1 MMETITINFND
12 GTTKEYP
19 KNISCLD
26 VVNDK
31 WSNNNYPVIAVKINN
46 MLTRLDEPIRKS
58 SHLAF
63 LDRTTKDGH
72 EVFIRG
78 LKYIFIKAVKD
89 IMGYN
94 TNVIIEHSIDK
105 GIYCEIKSNLTEEI
119 VNKIEE
125 RMLEIVAE
133 DLPFRKVMVS
143 RIEAIEYFKKANR
156 NDKSDALKY
165 VTENNIIFYQ
175 LGNLYDYFYGE
186 MPLSTKYI
194 DKFKL
199 TYVSNEGVV
208 LRFPTIYCPDSIPE
222 YVERKNLFEV
232 FREYSA
238 WSRIIGVDHA
248 ADLNK
253 KITENNINE
262 IIKISELAQNNKLNA
277 IANEIYI
284 KRDKIKIV
292 LIAGPSGSGKT
303 ITSHKLSYYLKS
315 KGLNP
320 TPIGLDNYFLDRVNT
335 PRDEEGNYDYETIDA
350 IDIELFNDHLIKLL
364 NKEEVVLP
372 KYNFITGEK
381 EYKNNKLKLKEN
393 DILIIE
399 GLHGLN
405 EKLTNSIPRENKY
418 KLYVSPLT
426 VLNID
431 DHNRISTSFVRKL
444 RRLVRDYKYRGYGA
458 IETMKMW
465 EKVREGE
472 ENYVFPFQ
480 DEADSIF
487 NTALSYELSILKIYA
502 EPLLFSVTED
512 SEYFDEARRMIKL
525 LKNFLPI
532 SAEDIP
538 DDSLIREFIGG
549 SKILNK

>member
-320 TPIGLDNYFLDRVNT
+320 TPIGLDNYFLERVNT

-350 IDIELFNDHLIKLL
+350 IDIELFNEHLTKLL
-364 NKEEVVLP
+364 NNEEVILP
-372 KYNFITGEK
+372 KYNFLTGEK

-405 EKLTNSIPRENKY
+405 EKLTSSIPRENKY

-480 DEADSIF
+480 M
-487 NTALSYELSILKIYA
+487 K
-502 EPLLFSVTED
+502 
-512 SEYFDEARRMIKL
+512 
-525 LKNFLPI
+525 PI
-532 SAEDIP
+532 QY
-538 DDSLIREFIGG
+538 LIQ
-549 SKILNK
+549 L

>member
-1 MMETITINFND
+1 MTETIIIKFND

-19 KNISCLD
+19 KNISCL
-26 VVNDK
+26 NIIEDK
-31 WSNNNYPVIAVKINN
+31 IGKNNYSVVAVKINN
-46 MLTRLDEPIRKS
+46 MLTRIDEPIKKS
-58 SHLAF
+58 CDLTF

-72 EVFIRG
+72 EVYIRG

-89 IMGYN
+89 VLGYN
-94 TNVIIEHSIDK
+94 TNVVIEHSIDK
-105 GIYCEIKSNLTEEI
+105 GIYCEIEAALSEEI
-119 VNKIEE
+119 VSKIEK
-125 RMLEIVAE
+125 RMVDIVEE
-133 DLPFRKVMVS
+133 DLPFKRVMVN
-143 RIEAIEYFKKANR
+143 RHEAIEYFKKINR
-156 NDKSDALKY
+156 IDKSDALKY
-165 VTENNIIFYQ
+165 VIETNIILYQ

-186 MPLSTKYI
+186 MPLSTKYV

-199 TYVSNEGVV
+199 SYVSTEGVI
-208 LRFPTIYCPDSIPE
+208 LRFPTIYSPNSIPE
-222 YVERKNLFEV
+222 YTERKKIFDV
-232 FREYSA
+232 FREYSG
-238 WSRIIGVDHA
+238 WSKIIGVNHA
-248 ADLNK
+248 PDLNK
-253 KITENNINE
+253 KITEGNATE
-262 IIKISELAQNNKLNA
+262 IIKISELAQNNKLNT
-277 IANEIYI
+277 IANEIYE

-292 LIAGPSGSGKT
+292 LIAGPSSSGKT

-320 TPIGLDNYFLDRVNT
+320 TPIGLDNYFVERVDN

-350 IDIELFNDHLIKLL
+350 IDIKLFNDQLTKLL
-364 NKEEVVLP
+364 NNEEVVLP
-372 KYNFITGEK
+372 EYNFLTGEK
-381 EYKNNKLKLKEN
+381 EYKDNKLKLKEN

-405 EKLTNSIPRENKY
+405 EKLTSSISRDNKY

-431 DHNRISTSFVRKL
+431 NHNRISTSFVRKI

-458 IETMKMW
+458 IETMEMW

-472 ENYVFPFQ
+472 EKHVFPFQ
-480 DEADSIF
+480 DEADAIF

-512 SEYFDEARRMIKL
+512 SVYFDEARRMIKF

-532 SAEDIP
+532 SADDIP

-549 SKILNK
+549 SKIINN

>member
-320 TPIGLDNYFLDRVNT
+320 TPIGLDNYFLERVNT

-350 IDIELFNDHLIKLL
+350 IDIELFNEHLTKLL
-364 NKEEVVLP
+364 NNEEVILP
-372 KYNFITGEK
+372 KYNFLTGEK

-405 EKLTNSIPRENKY
+405 EKLTSSIPRENKY